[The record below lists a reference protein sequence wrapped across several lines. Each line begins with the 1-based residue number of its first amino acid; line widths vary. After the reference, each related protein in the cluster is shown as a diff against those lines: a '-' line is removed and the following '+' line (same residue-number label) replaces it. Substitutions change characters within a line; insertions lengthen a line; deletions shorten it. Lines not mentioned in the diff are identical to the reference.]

1 MKIGEKMM
9 SAGNDS
15 EPLEYFSD
23 VKCSVSAFMFLYISE
38 IVSLDVDCM

>member
-1 MKIGEKMM
+1 MKIAEEMM

-38 IVSLDVDCM
+38 IVLLVVDCI